1 VFKGNIVAS
10 INLSAMETDP
20 GINPFCWEAQK
31 SGACGASTSPVT
43 ATYSNGYTTL
53 TFSGPTL
60 PENMSNIPGQTSYHL
75 GLDPSASNGSGPS
88 LQLVKKYWTFS
99 ATKTPLPVVSMNGP
113 PLDTG
118 AIKYEVLFVNV
129 TQSGVTGGDWFEVP
143 YTGSTPP
150 MLTPTNYSGA
160 PETISNAGFTLSP
173 TLIPLDS
180 LNFNDYPPTGQSDS
194 PFTAAPDLDGVLN
207 SPPVPE
213 PSTWAL
219 MLAGFASLGYAAHRA
234 LRKRRALAAQ
244 C

>member
-1 VFKGNIVAS
+1 MIF
-10 INLSAMETDP
+10 EQP
-20 GINPFCWEAQK
+20 GGLQRMAAFR
-31 SGACGASTSPVT
+31 
-43 ATYSNGYTTL
+43 
-53 TFSGPTL
+53 
-60 PENMSNIPGQTSYHL
+60 L
-75 GLDPSASNGSGPS
+75 GLK
-88 LQLVKKYWTFS
+88 Q
-99 ATKTPLPVVSMNGP
+99 TKWQFNTNY
-113 PLDTG
+113 
-118 AIKYEVLFVNV
+118 YEFILKLCLIRNRE
-129 TQSGVTGGDWFEVP
+129 QSPW
-143 YTGSTPP
+143 STPP
-150 MLTPTNYSGA
+150 ILTPTNYSGA